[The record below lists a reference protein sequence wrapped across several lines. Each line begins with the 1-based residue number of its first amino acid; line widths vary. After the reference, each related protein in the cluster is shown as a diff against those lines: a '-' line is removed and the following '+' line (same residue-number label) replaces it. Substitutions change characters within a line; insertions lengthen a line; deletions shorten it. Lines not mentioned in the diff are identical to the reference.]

1 MGGAVSAQKRERFIG
16 ADPMDQRVDAAIAF
30 MNANLHRRLI
40 TVEIAQAVRLS
51 PAHLRELFKR
61 ETGESPTRYRKQLQ
75 LERAKDLLETTF
87 LSVKEVAASIGI
99 SSVSHFIANFEKHY
113 GATPNR
119 YGSRYR
125 GTDQSMRTL

>member
-1 MGGAVSAQKRERFIG
+1 
-16 ADPMDQRVDAAIAF
+16 MDQRVDAAIAF

-87 LSVKEVAASIGI
+87 LSVKEVAASVGI
-99 SSVSHFIANFEKHY
+99 DGVSHFVRDFEKKY
-113 GATPNR
+113 GATPSR
-119 YGSRYR
+119 YAARYR
-125 GTDQSMRTL
+125 GADEPTVTTRNPQTG

>member
-1 MGGAVSAQKRERFIG
+1 
-16 ADPMDQRVDAAIAF
+16 MDQRVDAAISF

-87 LSVKEVAASIGI
+87 LSVKEVAASIGV

-113 GATPNR
+113 GATPAR
-119 YGSRYR
+119 YAQRSGKT
-125 GTDQSMRTL
+125 TDAP